1 MSILVV
7 ARAIPIVLMNN
18 LIRSFCSAN
27 TCSTRARIFDFA
39 LLARCIVSGIA
50 RPFGFLRWMWL
61 TKPFLVRNVS
71 LAADRY
77 AVSAHTPLAV
87 LFLSS
92 KSRGLSRIDRKAL
105 ARSYGGALGA
115 CHRSP
120 AGDAGGAASLRVLG
134 GSYRMAARP
143 NQAGGGDHVA
153 NCGYITDPA

>member
-1 MSILVV
+1 MPILVV

-71 LAADRY
+71 LAGDRSRHGSDSQIAGLLDRLAALSHPR
-77 AVSAHTPLAV
+77 AVWP
-87 LFLSS
+87 
-92 KSRGLSRIDRKAL
+92 
-105 ARSYGGALGA
+105 
-115 CHRSP
+115 C
-120 AGDAGGAASLRVLG
+120 
-134 GSYRMAARP
+134 
-143 NQAGGGDHVA
+143 
-153 NCGYITDPA
+153 